1 MNTRIDIINELAQLQ
16 SPLAN
21 QQPVNV
27 FTVPQGYFEGLAASV
42 MRAVQGDNI
51 LQTLQPPAN
60 ADVPEGYFDNLAG
73 NILNKI
79 KAQENEAETLSPLLE
94 SLRKT
99 NVFTVPQGYFEG
111 LSEGI
116 LAGQSDM
123 DPALSPALEG
133 LRRQPVFTVP
143 QGYFETLPDQI
154 TGKLSQPKGKLVGFV
169 RSRFVKYAA
178 AAVVTGVMALGV
190 YQFTQKG
197 TASGLERTG
206 TLAAL
211 TDVQKKGIELSKNET
226 LYNQEMEQLSDE
238 AIAQFLTA
246 NGDDLE
252 TAVAAAGVN
261 ESDLPNETDLMLDDA
276 ALEEF
281 LNGNNKNS
289 AN

>member
-1 MNTRIDIINELAQLQ
+1 MNTRTDIINELEQLQ
-16 SPLAN
+16 SPLATW
-21 QQPVNV
+21 QPVNV
-27 FTVPQGYFEGLAASV
+27 FSVPQGYFEGLAASV
-42 MRAVQGDNI
+42 LRTVQGDNI
-51 LQTLQPPAN
+51 LQSLQPPAN
-60 ADVPEGYFDNLAG
+60 ADVPAGYFDNLAG

-79 KAQENEAETLSPLLE
+79 KAQANEDEPLSPLLE

-111 LSEGI
+111 LSEGMV
-116 LAGQSDM
+116 AAQSTD
-123 DPALSPALEG
+123 DIALSATLQS
-133 LRRQPVFTVP
+133 LRGQQVFTVP
-143 QGYFETLPDQI
+143 QGYFEALPSQI
-154 TGKLSQPKGKLVGFV
+154 AAKLPQSKGKVVSFV

-178 AAVVTGVMALGV
+178 AAVVTGAMALGV
-190 YQFTQKG
+190 YQLTQKSTMG
-197 TASGLERTG
+197 GLEGTG
-206 TLAAL
+206 TLTAL

-238 AIAQFLTA
+238 AIAKFLTA

-261 ESDLPNETDLMLDDA
+261 ESDLPTETDLMLDDA

>member
-1 MNTRIDIINELAQLQ
+1 MNTRTDIINELEQLQ
-16 SPLAN
+16 SPLAA

-51 LQTLQPPAN
+51 LQTIQPPAN
-60 ADVPEGYFDNLAG
+60 ADVPAGYFDNLAS

-79 KAQENEAETLSPLLE
+79 KAQENEEETLSPLLE

-116 LAGQSDM
+116 LASQSDA
-123 DPALSPALEG
+123 DAALSPTLES
-133 LRRQPVFTVP
+133 LRQQQVYTVP
-143 QGYFETLPDQI
+143 QGYFEALPAQI
-154 TGKLSQPKGKLVGFV
+154 AAKLQQPKGKLVGFV

-178 AAVVTGVMALGV
+178 AAMVTGAMALGV
-190 YQFTQKG
+190 YQFTKNNTISG
-197 TASGLERTG
+197 TQGNGAMAG
-206 TLAAL
+206 L
-211 TDVQKKGIELSKNET
+211 TDVQQQGINLSKNDA
-226 LYNQEMEQLSDE
+226 LYNQEMEQVSDE
-238 AIAQFLTA
+238 AIVQFLTA

-252 TAVAAAGVN
+252 TAVAAATVN
-261 ESDLPNETDLMLDDA
+261 ESELPNETDLMLDDA

>member
-1 MNTRIDIINELAQLQ
+1 MNTRTDIINELEQLQ
-16 SPLAN
+16 SPLAA
-21 QQPVNV
+21 QPPVNV

-51 LQTLQPPAN
+51 LQSLQPPAN
-60 ADVPEGYFDNLAG
+60 ADVPAGYFDNLAS

-79 KAQENEAETLSPLLE
+79 KAQENEEEPLSPLLE

-111 LSEGI
+111 LSEAI
-116 LAGQSDM
+116 TAGQATTDIQFSTT
-123 DPALSPALEG
+123 LES
-133 LRRQPVFTVP
+133 LRQQQVFTVP
-143 QGYFETLPDQI
+143 TGYFEALPGQI
-154 TGKLSQPKGKLVGFV
+154 MAQVQPKAKLVSFM

-178 AAVVTGVMALGV
+178 AAMLVGAMALGA
-190 YQFTQKG
+190 YQFTQKSSDSGMG
-197 TASGLERTG
+197 TQA
-206 TLAAL
+206 LAAL
-211 TDVQKKGIELSKNET
+211 TDVQKKGIELSKNDA
-226 LYNQEMEQLSDE
+226 LYNQEMEQLSGE

-252 TAVAAAGVN
+252 TAVAAAAVN
-261 ESDLPNETDLMLDDA
+261 ENELPNETDLMLDDA

-281 LNGNNKNS
+281 LNGGNNNS